1 MPELS
6 TLGDVIHEAQAPFDS
21 WKGTARV
28 ATTAVI
34 VRSGLITVDSIALV
48 AGDVV
53 LDQHAAVS
61 SDRGFYI
68 ASAGA
73 WARASNALAGSNLDG
88 AVVRVLEGTIN
99 GDKTFAQNASPC
111 VVDVDAQ
118 MWLEQAGGGSGEHS
132 YTDQVI
138 GVGESRTV
146 VDGQQM
152 LWSGVLTILGTLTL
166 LGTGNATDVTP
177 VVVPAPP
184 VVQPYPS
191 KIVVVSASQAVQFGY
206 IHSINDSGVVL
217 TIPSGA
223 QDGDMFAISNAS
235 TGASLVASGGTTIID
250 AYRSS
255 PAASIA
261 LEEVATGDTGQRLFI
276 DIFVYSALPN
286 VWAVLSRTN
295 YPAGP
300 LGALPIVSYGGGGTF
315 NALPGVCY
323 RITADCIVA
332 MPAVAPIRDAR
343 IAVIKDYVG
352 SGPTVASNGGDALLL
367 PDGQSVPSYVSATT
381 LPIGARLEW
390 QSSVDVWRLLS
401 TAVVPAQHLGTS
413 GAPVYVVATPGASG
427 QVLKLTSPSQA
438 SWQNEAASLPWGT
451 LLSAS
456 EPLVVG
462 VMNPISSSGTHAL
475 PSSPSDGDVVG
486 MQSVDTGGLAQIV
499 FSTSHTVR
507 GAGLNLVG
515 AATHNIPVA
524 TGGVAF
530 VLKFRSSDGVWYIL
544 QGAEIFALAKTGG
557 GGTGSLWLKNGV
569 GYVTP
574 TATPTNSVLACPNGG
589 GLQPLSADPLATSR
603 NGRALVSLPVTGLGF
618 VGPAESYLDGR
629 LAELVSAVRARNDD
643 SAVLEFGQAVYISA
657 NPGGGFVNV
666 KRAKADSVATARMFG
681 LVGQGYFN
689 VGGQIPIATE
699 GWVRREGVAGI
710 PAIYRDEAVWS
721 LEDRIYLSPT
731 TAGNLT
737 NVRPTASGH
746 CIVPVGRNMF
756 ISGVGLDTYIYLER
770 EELEELL

>member
-28 ATTAVI
+28 ATTTII
-34 VRSGLITVDSIALV
+34 VRTGLITVDGIALV
-48 AGDVV
+48 TGDVV

-118 MWLEQAGGGSGEHS
+118 TWLEQAGGGSGEHS

-206 IHSINDSGVVL
+206 LYSINDSGVVL

-235 TGASLVASGGTTIID
+235 TGASLVASGGTTIVD
-250 AYRSS
+250 AYQSS
-255 PAASIA
+255 PASSIA

-300 LGALPIVSYGGGGTF
+300 LGALPIVSYGGGGTL

-323 RITADCIVA
+323 RITADCTVIL
-332 MPAVAPIRDAR
+332 PPSTGILNAR
-343 IAVIKDYVG
+343 IAVIKDYAG
-352 SGPTVASNGGDALLL
+352 AGPEIVCSGGDVFTVLGENFTSRQIPGA
-367 PDGQSVPSYVSATT
+367 PSGSH
-381 LPIGARLEW
+381 LEF
-390 QSSVDVWRLLS
+390 QSSI
-401 TAVVPAQHLGTS
+401 
-413 GAPVYVVATPGASG
+413 PGAWRTISYFAPASHIGNRGLNFAVEMQGVAPTTG
-427 QVLKLTSPSQA
+427 QVLKATSPTVA
-438 SWQNEAASLPWGT
+438 TWQNEVASLPWGT

>member
-118 MWLEQAGGGSGEHS
+118 TWLEQAGGGSGEHS

-191 KIVVVSASQAVQFGY
+191 KIVYVSASQAVQFGY

-223 QDGDMFAISNAS
+223 QDGDMFAISSAT
-235 TGASLVASGGTTIID
+235 TGASLVASGGTTIVD

-255 PAASIA
+255 PASSIA

-352 SGPTVASNGGDALLL
+352 SGPTVAANGGDALLL

-438 SWQNEAASLPWGT
+438 SWQNEAAGDALPYKFATDNQMEVGKTLKFATGTILFPTSPAPVDGDLCAAQSINGAGASITLDATGSGMRMSHNNYTTLVMRVQGYPYFRFRYFASLNKWNLEDSDAMYPQ
-451 LLSAS
+451 LA
-456 EPLVVG
+456 
-462 VMNPISSSGTHAL
+462 SSG
-475 PSSPSDGDVVG
+475 
-486 MQSVDTGGLAQIV
+486 
-499 FSTSHTVR
+499 
-507 GAGLNLVG
+507 
-515 AATHNIPVA
+515 
-524 TGGVAF
+524 
-530 VLKFRSSDGVWYIL
+530 
-544 QGAEIFALAKTGG
+544 FAN
-557 GGTGSLWLKNGV
+557 SLWLRGDVLGQPNLQSIPDRNFVGRPIGGSLGPV
-569 GYVTP
+569 TAAQARDMLGISGGSYLPTIVLGANVASVISEGYVAMLNANAASVSGRIFINTIGAGDAYVDIP
-574 TATPTNSVLACPNGG
+574 LPFPSDLTNDEVDCAGIAVARGPDALGWVVAETGANRARLVFTATA
-589 GLQPLSADPLATSR
+589 
-603 NGRALVSLPVTGLGF
+603 ALGYSF
-618 VGPAESYLDGR
+618 SYSFL
-629 LAELVSAVRARNDD
+629 
-643 SAVLEFGQAVYISA
+643 Y
-657 NPGGGFVNV
+657 
-666 KRAKADSVATARMFG
+666 
-681 LVGQGYFN
+681 
-689 VGGQIPIATE
+689 
-699 GWVRREGVAGI
+699 
-710 PAIYRDEAVWS
+710 
-721 LEDRIYLSPT
+721 RIY
-731 TAGNLT
+731 
-737 NVRPTASGH
+737 
-746 CIVPVGRNMF
+746 
-756 ISGVGLDTYIYLER
+756 
-770 EELEELL
+770 